1 MIFREDR
8 SAHATRTNRGSRLH
22 AVYSE
27 YSFDR
32 LLDVGCG
39 DGSLTVRIGNA
50 CGATDICGVDVS
62 QSNIRAARNH
72 GVNGVVLDIDREKI
86 PFESGTFDSVHSG
99 EVFDYIEN
107 DTHYFREIH
116 RVLKA
121 DGTFVVSLPNLASLH
136 NRLALLA
143 GRMPYSL
150 RPEFDCCYSERGSGS
165 EMTAERTNVMTLGPF
180 RETLERH
187 GFRVDRVVG
196 CGVDTTL
203 SLPGDLFDHICTRFP
218 TLSYRNILVC
228 EKASS

>member
-1 MIFREDR
+1 MISKEDM
-8 SAHATRTNRGSRLH
+8 SAYVTRTNREPRLR

-39 DGSLTVRIGNA
+39 DGALTVRIGDA
-50 CGATDICGVDVS
+50 CGATDVYGVDIS
-62 QSNIRAARNH
+62 QSSIRAARSR

-107 DTHYFREIH
+107 DTHYFREIR

-165 EMTAERTNVMTLGPF
+165 EMTAERTNVMTLEPF

-187 GFRVDRVVG
+187 GFRVNRVVG

-203 SLPGDLFDHICTRFP
+203 SLPGSLFDHVCARVP

-228 EKASS
+228 EKKSG